1 MDGNLETNALHPSRV
16 LEGVER
22 MATTGGLVLAKAKSE
37 SAAERLGELFD
48 AHHQRLYRLA
58 RRLLSDAE
66 EAQDLMQEAF
76 LRAAQRPGAVPD
88 GTAAEAWLV
97 RVLVNLCRDRY
108 RRRMVQKAGK
118 PHLPMPPPSPDPE
131 SRTVAQATVCA
142 ALGTLPARR
151 RAIVVLAELEQLPS
165 TEIARLLGITQVT
178 VRWHLSL
185 GRRQLKDLLQPV
197 ARAAGSARGGANDEL

>member
-1 MDGNLETNALHPSRV
+1 M
-16 LEGVER
+16 
-22 MATTGGLVLAKAKSE
+22 LAKAKSE
-37 SAAERLGELFD
+37 GAAERLGELFD

-66 EAQDLMQEAF
+66 EARDLMQEAF

-97 RVLVNLCRDRY
+97 QVLVNLCRDRY
-108 RRRMVQKAGK
+108 RRRMVQKAGR
-118 PHLPMPPPSPDPE
+118 PLLPSPAPSPDPE
-131 SRTVAQATVCA
+131 SRAVAQATVCT

-151 RAIVVLAELEQLPS
+151 RAIVVLAELEELPS
-165 TEIARLLGITQVT
+165 AEIARLLGITQVT

-185 GRRQLKDLLQPV
+185 GRRELKSLLRPV
-197 ARAAGSARGGANDEL
+197 AEASGSVRGGSNDEL